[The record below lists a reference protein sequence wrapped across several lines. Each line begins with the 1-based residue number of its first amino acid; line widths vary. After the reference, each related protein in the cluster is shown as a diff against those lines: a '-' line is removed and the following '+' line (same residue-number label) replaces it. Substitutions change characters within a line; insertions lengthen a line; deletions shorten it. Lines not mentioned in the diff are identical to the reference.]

1 MPIDMAFAALVRDR
15 ADALFVPP
23 NPLFISRRFQIVQLA
38 ARHAVPATYP
48 VRDFAKPG
56 GLTSYGTNTADAW
69 KESKLRSDYQNKK
82 LSSIESKNVTPR
94 RPVEKC
100 GRAICPR
107 AISLIKPCSD
117 LALQSL
123 QQRFRI
129 LHVRRIQA
137 FSEPG

>member
-38 ARHAVPATYP
+38 ARHAVPATYS
-48 VRDFAKPG
+48 VRDFAEPG

-82 LSSIESKNVTPR
+82 QSSIESKNVTPK
-94 RPVEKC
+94 EASGKM
-100 GRAICPR
+100 
-107 AISLIKPCSD
+107 LQSD
-117 LALQSL
+117 LSSSYFIDQTLLRPRTAIPPAALSHPSRPPYPSL
-123 QQRFRI
+123 Q
-129 LHVRRIQA
+129 
-137 FSEPG
+137 

>member
-48 VRDFAKPG
+48 VRDFAEPG

-69 KESKLRSDYQNKK
+69 KESKLRRDYQNKQQ
-82 LSSIESKNVTPR
+82 SSIESKNMTP
-94 RPVEKC
+94 K
-100 GRAICPR
+100 RAR
-107 AISLIKPCSD
+107 GKM
-117 LALQSL
+117 LQSNL
-123 QQRFRI
+123 SSEYFLGQTRLRQRTDISR
-129 LHVRRIQA
+129 A
-137 FSEPG
+137 